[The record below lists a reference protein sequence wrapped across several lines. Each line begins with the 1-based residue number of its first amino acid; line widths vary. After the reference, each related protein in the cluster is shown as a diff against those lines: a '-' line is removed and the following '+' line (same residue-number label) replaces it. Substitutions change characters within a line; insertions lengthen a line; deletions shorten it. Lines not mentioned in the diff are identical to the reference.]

1 MLMRTAAADP
11 ILDEM
16 RWKSYMALSNEII
29 VIPSEKM
36 NREISSDIPITIL
49 EVENYLISN
58 NYYESK
64 DVLNFYNQ
72 TILYVNQYKSGLRN
86 VKGALEEIAL
96 LIEDELKNKILLNMP
111 RPKGVPNKITSE
123 VKEKLQ
129 LLIDELIESL
139 EINKLDTNQRIK
151 MLQIA
156 LQYTLPRLQSMVV
169 RDEVELDL
177 PLFVE

>member
-1 MLMRTAAADP
+1 MKYLTLRYK
-11 ILDEM
+11 LY
-16 RWKSYMALSNEII
+16 K
-29 VIPSEKM
+29 VHK
-36 NREISSDIPITIL
+36 DIM
-49 EVENYLISN
+49 
-58 NYYESK
+58 
-64 DVLNFYNQ
+64 
-72 TILYVNQYKSGLRN
+72 GR
-86 VKGALEEIAL
+86 IA
-96 LIEDELKNKILLNMP
+96 
-111 RPKGVPNKITSE
+111 GVPNKITSE

-169 RDEVELDL
+169 RDEVEVDF